1 MNAQLSILIRP
12 LMKLLSKHHAFLFV
26 TICALLLA
34 ASIYFLYDVLS
45 LANPAPNSTG
55 STISGFDQKTIDQI
69 KQLRDSKDTPDA
81 VVFPSPRA
89 NPFVEK

>member
-1 MNAQLSILIRP
+1 MNAQIEILFRP
-12 LMKLLSKHHAFLFV
+12 ILKLISKHHAFLYL

-69 KQLRDSKDTPDA
+69 KQLRDSKDTPESL
-81 VVFPSPRA
+81 VFPSPRP